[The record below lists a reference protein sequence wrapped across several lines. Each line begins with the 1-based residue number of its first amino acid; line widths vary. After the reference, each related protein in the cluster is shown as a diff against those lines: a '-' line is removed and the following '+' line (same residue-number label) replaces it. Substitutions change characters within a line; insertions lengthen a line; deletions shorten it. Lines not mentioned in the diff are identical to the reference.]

1 MAAVAVSSWCQA
13 HPSDSRT
20 EEGGQSHFLSFG
32 VTGGCIILDRQA
44 RLAGEV
50 GTLPQYTCLFREVTA
65 GKCGENRLAR
75 QGTCKVKVVSAREI
89 TRFCLKF
96 GKECV
101 ERITLSAGKES
112 GDMV

>member
-32 VTGGCIILDRQA
+32 VTGGCILDRQA

-50 GTLPQYTCLFREVTA
+50 GTLPQYTCLCQESHSWQMWGELVGEA
-65 GKCGENRLAR
+65 GYMQSEGSQR
-75 QGTCKVKVVSAREI
+75 QGNNQVLPKIWQRVC
-89 TRFCLKF
+89 
-96 GKECV
+96 
-101 ERITLSAGKES
+101 
-112 GDMV
+112 